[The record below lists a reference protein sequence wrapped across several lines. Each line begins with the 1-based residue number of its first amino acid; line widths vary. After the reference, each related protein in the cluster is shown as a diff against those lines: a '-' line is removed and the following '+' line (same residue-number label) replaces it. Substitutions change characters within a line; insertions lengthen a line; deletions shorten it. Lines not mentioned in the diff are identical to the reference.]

1 MALESLRKLAQ
12 DALDTAK
19 DVAEKAAA
27 GVRSVAPET
36 FDSAV
41 KTVTET
47 ATSAVDT
54 VRETKV
60 GQTIIEGANSLAE
73 NAAAAGGRIA
83 RAAEAATEAFMA
95 EDPKKDEVKDVGKV
109 DDKPAV

>member
-1 MALESLRKLAQ
+1 
-12 DALDTAK
+12 
-19 DVAEKAAA
+19 
-27 GVRSVAPET
+27 VRSVAPET
-36 FDSAV
+36 FDSVV
-41 KTVTET
+41 KTVSET
-47 ATSAVDT
+47 AASAVDT

-95 EDPKKDEVKDVGKV
+95 DEPKKDDLNKDVPTPTA
-109 DDKPAV
+109 KPPV